1 MNALTNIYLDIHAI
15 EQGLEQNKID
25 KNKDKD

>member
-1 MNALTNIYLDIHAI
+1 MNALTNIYLDIYAT